1 MDFPHSEK
9 IEMIFNNLDEKVLKY
24 GGKVYLTKDTRL
36 SSYFFK
42 KFYPNYFEIKKV
54 RKKYNIFNF
63 NSIQSTRIGINE

>member
-1 MDFPHSEK
+1 MDFPYSEK
-9 IEMIFNNLDEKVLKY
+9 IQIVFEELDKMVLKH

-54 RKKYNIFNF
+54 RKKYDIFNF
-63 NSIQSTRIGINE
+63 NSIQSKRIGINE